1 RFPMTRKL
9 SRNYSLIVVVASVAI
24 LALLIAAAVR
34 AQTSGAGQTTGKA
47 NAVLAPAGTSASAQA
62 ERPLTPWTDG
72 AGGSP
77 VSHSQT
83 KRHGARP
90 MDGNPLFLGVVD
102 YDSAGNG
109 TCAVAVADVNGDGK
123 PDVVVS
129 NGNGTV
135 GVLLG
140 NGDGTFQP
148 AVTFNPGLQSQ
159 AGIALA
165 DLNGDGKPDLVVAIY
180 SGTVA
185 VLLGNGD
192 GTFQPAATYGAGGA
206 QVADVVVADV
216 NHDGKA
222 DVIVAN
228 YGYGVGVLLGN
239 GDGTLQPAVTYGAGD
254 GFWSVAVADVN

>member
-1 RFPMTRKL
+1 MVRKL
-9 SRNYSLIVVVASVAI
+9 NRNYSLVVVAASVAI

-34 AQTSGAGQTTGKA
+34 AQAPRTDRPSGKA
-47 NAVLAPAGTSASAQA
+47 NAVLIPAGTSAPAQA
-62 ERPLTPWTDG
+62 ERPISLRTG
-72 AGGSP
+72 AGSSP
-77 VSHSQT
+77 VSRSQT

-90 MDGNPLFLGVVD
+90 MDSNPLFLPVVD
-102 YDSAGNG
+102 YDSGGNG